1 VWEGTPTGPGA
12 TPGPTRILPRLPI
25 QPKRPSEG
33 SHLGPRPN
41 LTPAAPHGVDQGGSA
56 ITLGP
61 RVDPPR
67 QTDCSVE
74 VTDGASLSQALS
86 NPTPGA
92 RICISG
98 NLGSIRLEIN
108 KGGTP
113 EAPISVIG
121 NGQTATLGISVD
133 ASNVVVNGIR
143 AVNGAAPGISLK
155 GNNITLQNSSSI
167 DPQGGD
173 GDGIRFWGDNIQILH
188 NTISGTRNLGGAHA
202 DCMQTYATNAQ
213 SPASHHIV
221 IDGNRCEKIDNQC
234 LIAEGPH
241 SSAGDGSGQGQS
253 SDLTFTNNYCQ
264 VGASQA
270 TEIDDVQGVKIAH
283 NLIAG
288 TTDKAFS
295 FQNKSTDAVVT
306 ANKLDAGI
314 GYEVGM
320 DPSSQQGYQGPKIG
334 GAP

>member
-1 VWEGTPTGPGA
+1 
-12 TPGPTRILPRLPI
+12 LPI
-25 QPKRPSEG
+25 QPEQPGEG
-33 SHLGPRPN
+33 HQRATPPPNFAPTDPNGVDSGGDSISLGPP
-41 LTPAAPHGVDQGGSA
+41 
-56 ITLGP
+56 
-61 RVDPPR
+61 VDPPR
-67 QTDCSVE
+67 QTHCSVE

-86 NPTPGA
+86 DPTPGA

-98 NLGSIRLEIN
+98 NLGSIRLEIS

-113 EAPISVIG
+113 EAPISIIG
-121 NGQTATLGISVD
+121 NGQTTALGISVD

-143 AVNGAAPGISLK
+143 AVNGEAPGISLK

-167 DPQGGD
+167 DPRGGD
-173 GDGIRFWGDNIQILH
+173 GDGIRFWGDNIQIRH

-202 DCMQTYATNAQ
+202 DCLQTYATDAD
-213 SPASHHIV
+213 SPPSHHIV

-241 SSAGDGSGQGQS
+241 SGAGDGSGQGQS
-253 SDLTFTNNYCQ
+253 SEFTFTNNYCQ

-270 TEIDDVQGVKIAH
+270 TEIDDVQDVKIAH

-288 TTDKAFS
+288 PTDKAFS

-320 DPSSQQGYQGPKIG
+320 DASSQQGYHGPKIG